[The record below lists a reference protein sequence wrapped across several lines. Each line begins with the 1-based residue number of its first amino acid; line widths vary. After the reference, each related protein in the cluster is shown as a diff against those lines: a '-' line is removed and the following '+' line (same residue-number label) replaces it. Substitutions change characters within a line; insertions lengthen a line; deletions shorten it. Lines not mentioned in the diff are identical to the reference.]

1 MMEIKEKICKAYD
14 VVVVGGGI
22 GGVSAAVAAAREG
35 ASVLLVEK
43 LINLGGLATEG
54 LISWY
59 EPICDGAGTQMIGG
73 IGEELIKLAASV
85 GFDSLPEK
93 WGGGTCEPNRRGAYA
108 SHFSPTFFTLAL
120 DRWVQEAGVE
130 LLFDSRATYPKM
142 EGNRCIGVI
151 VENVSGTELYP
162 AKVVIDATGDA
173 TVMHRAGVPCLLGE
187 NYLTYVTHG
196 FTYESAKKYAED
208 GNLRAFRKWKNSGS
222 DLWGKGHPEGMKP
235 FAGVDAREVTQFITL
250 GKSRTLSYYEGSD
263 KNEREIMTVPAMP
276 QFRKVRHIVGK
287 TNFDGTTDGKNCA
300 DSIGTTGDFRFPGK
314 HFAIPYSTL
323 YHEEFPNMLAAG
335 RIISAHGE
343 GWEITRVIPVCA
355 LTGEAA
361 GVAAAMAAREEVS
374 DVTAVSVPALQQ
386 KLREKG
392 VMFNNSF
399 FTE

>member
-1 MMEIKEKICKAYD
+1 MEIREKIYQGYD

-59 EPICDGAGTQMIGG
+59 EPICDGDGAQMIAG

-93 WGGGTCEPNRRGAYA
+93 WGGGTCTPNRRGAYA
-108 SHFSPTFFTLAL
+108 SHYSPTFFTLAL
-120 DRWVQEAGVE
+120 DKWVQEAGVE

-142 EGNRCIGVI
+142 EGNRCVGVI
-151 VENVSGTELYP
+151 VENVSGTEFYP

-173 TVMHRAGVPCLLGE
+173 TVMHRAGVPCMVGE
-187 NYLTYVTHG
+187 NFLSYVSHG
-196 FTYESAKKYAED
+196 FTYESAKVYAED
-208 GNLRAFRKWKNSGS
+208 VDLRAFRKWKNAGS
-222 DLWGKGHPEGMKP
+222 TLSGKGHPEGMKR
-235 FAGVDAREVTQFITL
+235 FGGVDAREVTEFVTL
-250 GKSRTLSYYEGSD
+250 GKARMLACYEGTD
-263 KNEREIMTVPAMP
+263 KNTREIMTLPTIP
-276 QFRKVRHIVGK
+276 QFRTIRHIVGK

-300 DSIGTTGDFRFPGK
+300 DSIGTTGDFRHPGK

-323 YHEEFPNMLAAG
+323 YNEEFPNMLAAG

-343 GWEITRVIPVCA
+343 GWEITRVIPTCA

-361 GVAAAMAAREEVS
+361 GVAAAMAAKEEVA
-374 DVTAVSVPALQQ
+374 DVTTLSVPALQQ

-399 FTE
+399 FAE

>member
-1 MMEIKEKICKAYD
+1 MEIKETVCKAYD

-22 GGVSAAVAAAREG
+22 GGVAAAVAAAREG

-59 EPICDGAGTQMIGG
+59 EPICDGAGTQMIAG

-93 WGGGTCEPNRRGAYA
+93 WGGGTCTPNRRGAYA
-108 SHFSPTFFTLAL
+108 SHFSPTFFSLAL
-120 DRWVQEAGVE
+120 DKWVQEAGVE

-142 EGNRCIGVI
+142 EGNRCVGVI

-187 NYLTYVTHG
+187 NYLAYVTHG
-196 FTYESAKKYAED
+196 FTYESAKTYAED
-208 GNLRAFRKWKNSGS
+208 GNLRVFRKWKNAGS
-222 DLWGKGHPEGMKP
+222 DLWGNGHPEGRAL
-235 FAGVDAREVTQFITL
+235 FGGVDAREVTEFITV
-250 GKSRTLSYYEGSD
+250 GKARTLSYYEETD
-263 KNEREIMTVPAMP
+263 KNGREIMTLPTIP

-287 TNFDGTTDGKNCA
+287 TTFDGTEDGKNCA

-361 GVAAAMAAREEVS
+361 GVAAAMAAKEKTP
-374 DVTAVSVPALQQ
+374 DVTALSVEALQQ
-386 KLREKG
+386 KLRDKG